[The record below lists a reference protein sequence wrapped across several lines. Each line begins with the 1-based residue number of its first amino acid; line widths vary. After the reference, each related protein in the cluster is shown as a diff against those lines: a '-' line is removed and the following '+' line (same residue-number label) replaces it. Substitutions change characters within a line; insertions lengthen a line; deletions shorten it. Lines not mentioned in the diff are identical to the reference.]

1 MKQYHEINFVRS
13 VLILLV
19 ILVHIVY
26 FGELYPAVKAGILG
40 FMMPSF
46 LVVTGYLV
54 NIEKTFKEFSLYLF
68 RIFVPYLIMVVGFSV
83 LSAFLPVRDG
93 IAEITVS
100 VLLEKV
106 FVSSIGPYW
115 FLYVMMG
122 CGICYYLSFKIL
134 PMGKHVAVRL
144 IAFAGLLYLASLV
157 VPLMT
162 VKIVM
167 YYFAGAAL
175 RQLKLEYSSVF
186 FPTVLGGFCLF
197 ALLFLTNNRDWG
209 SIFVV
214 LTVISF
220 LAFSNWVYRFLSP
233 RLSDYADWIGM
244 NTLPI
249 YLFHPIFTMVGKFY
263 LPFFAW
269 DSTGICFTILTL
281 LLAVCGSLLI
291 AWLLDKTNLSNVFG
305 RKKFFRAVR

>member
-134 PMGKHVAVRL
+134 PIGKHVAVRL

-175 RQLKLEYSSVF
+175 RQLKLEYSSIF
-186 FPTVLGGFCLF
+186 SPTVLGGFCLF
-197 ALLFLTNNRDWG
+197 ALLFLTNDRDWG
-209 SIFVV
+209 SILVV
-214 LTVISF
+214 LTVIEF
-220 LAFSNWVYRFLSP
+220 LAFSNWVHRFLSP
-233 RLSDYADWIGM
+233 RLSNYADWIGM

-249 YLFHPIFTMVGKFY
+249 YLIPY
-263 LPFFAW
+263 LRWLGSSISPSLHGIQQAFASPFSPSCLLFA
-269 DSTGICFTILTL
+269 
-281 LLAVCGSLLI
+281 VRSLLHGCWTRPTCLTSL
-291 AWLLDKTNLSNVFG
+291 AEKSSSGQHDE
-305 RKKFFRAVR
+305 

>member
-134 PMGKHVAVRL
+134 PIGKHVAVRL

-167 YYFAGAAL
+167 YYFVGAAL

-186 FPTVLGGFCLF
+186 SPTVLGGFCLF
-197 ALLFLTNNRDWG
+197 ALLFLTNDRDWG
-209 SIFVV
+209 SILVV
-214 LTVISF
+214 LTVIEF
-220 LAFSNWVYRFLSP
+220 LAFSNLGSSFSLSP
-233 RLSDYADWIGM
+233 SQRLCRLDRHEHAAHLS
-244 NTLPI
+244 LSSHI
-249 YLFHPIFTMVGKFY
+249 YDGWEVLSPLLCMGFNRNLLHHSHPLACCLRFAPYCMAVGQDQ
-263 LPFFAW
+263 L
-269 DSTGICFTILTL
+269 
-281 LLAVCGSLLI
+281 V
-291 AWLLDKTNLSNVFG
+291 
-305 RKKFFRAVR
+305 

>member
-26 FGELYPAVKAGILG
+26 FGELYPTVKAGILG

-197 ALLFLTNNRDWG
+197 ALLFLTNNRDSG
-209 SIFVV
+209 EAS
-214 LTVISF
+214 
-220 LAFSNWVYRFLSP
+220 LS
-233 RLSDYADWIGM
+233 
-244 NTLPI
+244 
-249 YLFHPIFTMVGKFY
+249 
-263 LPFFAW
+263 
-269 DSTGICFTILTL
+269 C
-281 LLAVCGSLLI
+281 
-291 AWLLDKTNLSNVFG
+291 
-305 RKKFFRAVR
+305 